1 MKLKNKI
8 IVLTGAAGGFGAHLV
23 PLFLKQGASV
33 WALDMNLDGLKRL
46 KFEIEKSG
54 FEIEIRQA
62 DVSKHE
68 ALEKIA
74 AELKKKD
81 ILPDV
86 WINNAGISHPESFE
100 NTLPETFQ
108 KILDVNLNG
117 VLNGSRVALKL
128 MNEKQSGIIVNVASV
143 AGHLPCPFL
152 SPYVTSKYAV
162 VGFTKSLQ
170 LELYQQASPIKA
182 LLVSPGFADTPIMK
196 TNKDFAFPKFLN
208 WMVSRPEAV
217 AKDIVNAIIAEKE
230 DTYPGLSGR
239 AFLLFQ
245 KMAPK
250 ALFRFSTRMLT
261 ARNFKE
267 LVGLEGIRSR

>member
-1 MKLKNKI
+1 MKLKNKTV
-8 IVLTGAAGGFGAHLV
+8 VLTGAAGGFGTHLT
-23 PLFLKQGASV
+23 PLLLKAGANI
-33 WALDMNLDGLKRL
+33 WAVDMNLSGLKHL
-46 KFEIEKSG
+46 KSEMEKSG
-54 FEIEIRQA
+54 FEIKICVA
-62 DVSKHE
+62 DVSKYE
-68 ALEKIA
+68 SLKKIA
-74 AELKKKD
+74 DELETCGT
-81 ILPDV
+81 LPDV
-86 WINNAGISHPESFE
+86 WINNAGISRPESFE
-100 NTLPETFQ
+100 NTSPETFQ

-128 MNEKQSGIIVNVASV
+128 MNEKQSGIIVNIASV

-170 LELYQQASPIKA
+170 LELYQQASPIKV

-196 TNKDFAFPKFLN
+196 TNKDFAFPKFLS
-208 WMVSRPEAV
+208 WMVSRPETV

-267 LVGLEGIRSR
+267 LIGLEGIRSR